1 MASPAEPTTQRSN
14 HPAETMTHADRFILQ
29 SKAEV
34 MNSPIRHID
43 SIVNWMAGDGS
54 LSYGG
59 ATVPAICSKVVA
71 PFFTAKPL
79 SASLKG
85 VLLRCVAES
94 NHCDRFCRPAPNHSA
109 NAPLVWDCKDSYFL
123 WICNTCLK
131 LLCLLLPL
139 FAVDCAWRP
148 IAQESQNL
156 VSAIV
161 VAFFKET

>member
-1 MASPAEPTTQRSN
+1 
-14 HPAETMTHADRFILQ
+14 
-29 SKAEV
+29 

-71 PFFTAKPL
+71 PFFYSKTPL
-79 SASLKG
+79 SIAERG
-85 VLLRCVAES
+85 FLRCVAES

-109 NAPLVWDCKDSYFL
+109 NAPLVWDCKVSYFL

-139 FAVDCAWRP
+139 FAVDCTWRP
-148 IAQESQNL
+148 IAQESQHL
-156 VSAIV
+156 VSAIA